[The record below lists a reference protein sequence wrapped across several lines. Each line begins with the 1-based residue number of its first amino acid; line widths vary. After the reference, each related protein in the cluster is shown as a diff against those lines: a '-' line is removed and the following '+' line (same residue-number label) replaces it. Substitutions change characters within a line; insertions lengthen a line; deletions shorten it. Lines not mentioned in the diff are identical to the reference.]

1 MKKGCENFPRVTQT
15 NILIYN
21 DKDIVYYDGVTTY
34 MEQSARVDN
43 GRYFL
48 DGSSYNY
55 IMGYDVTFS
64 VPNLEKKES
73 IKLDET
79 TMRRIAKYNKEADI
93 LKLEEEI
100 KKKKEQIKE
109 LDAII
114 SDKSKRVDKLKKF
127 VANLYDIDIDDEDDY
142 DYYDD

>member
-1 MKKGCENFPRVTQT
+1 MKKVCENFPPVTQT

-34 MEQSARVDN
+34 MEQSARVDS
-43 GRYFL
+43 GRHFL